1 MGKKKDKSKGSN
13 YFEYYTGSGKIG
25 ELMDRFDIKGVRS
38 VKPDNIGATPDSY
51 NRSKEDVDRDI
62 AKAMMNDYDYR
73 RSMEAAAM
81 AGNKDAKKFA
91 KKGFKGGNIYDA
103 QQTMRDLKDEYVG
116 GGGMNGPK
124 NIAGLTHALVK
135 ADREAQTA
143 QYKEDFALNSDLAA
157 LRKEMEERGDKKS
170 ENVTPATLS
179 ETAATANDM
188 VGDYDL
194 NLGSFGTNLFGGGGS
209 PAEQGAAEEFKED
222 AVATVKK
229 GIQLSDVE
237 TRGPKSGF
245 KEGEGF

>member
-1 MGKKKDKSKGSN
+1 MGKKKDKKSKGSS

-25 ELMDRFDIKGVRS
+25 EMMDRFDIKGVRS

-51 NRSKEDVDRDI
+51 NRSREDVDKDI

-124 NIAGLTHALVK
+124 NRAGLTYALVK
-135 ADREAQTA
+135 EDRQKQTEG
-143 QYKEDFALNSDLAA
+143 YENDFALGADLAA
-157 LRKEMEERGDKKS
+157 LREEMDTRFDEHKE
-170 ENVTPATLS
+170 NTPPTEL
-179 ETAATANDM
+179 AADPPEAPTND
-188 VGDYDL
+188 YEL
-194 NLGSFGTNLFGGGGS
+194 NLGTVGNDIFGGGS
-209 PAEQGAAEEFKED
+209 PQEQAQADEFKTD
-222 AVATVKK
+222 AVAQVKK

-237 TRGPKSGF
+237 TRGPKSGVIP
-245 KEGEGF
+245 GTGF